1 MCAFL
6 SEQQQSHH
14 RLLWLGQAGEGEVGS
29 PSRIASPSLR
39 SLQWRGEDWSS
50 QTALGKVFFSPISP
64 ELGCSSNV

>member
-29 PSRIASPSLR
+29 PSRTASPSLEVPAMAGGG
-39 SLQWRGEDWSS
+39 SEQPDCSGE
-50 QTALGKVFFSPISP
+50 GFFFLYIPRI
-64 ELGCSSNV
+64 GVQ